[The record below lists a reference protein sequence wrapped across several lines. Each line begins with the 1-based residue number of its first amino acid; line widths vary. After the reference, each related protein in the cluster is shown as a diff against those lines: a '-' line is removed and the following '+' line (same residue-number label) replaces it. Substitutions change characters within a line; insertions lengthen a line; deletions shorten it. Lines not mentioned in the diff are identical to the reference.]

1 MPNYQ
6 LPHHRLIMTALAQ
19 FDADFFTQHAI
30 CFGGGT
36 RIALELDEYRESVV
50 IDFLNRT
57 STRLLVLAVITIFLH
72 KIPTNIPITIRHII
86 PYV

>member
-1 MPNYQ
+1 MADYQ

-36 RIALELDEYRESVV
+36 RIALELDEYRESVD
-50 IDFLNRT
+50 ID
-57 STRLLVLAVITIFLH
+57 LLCPNKDAYRAVREQV
-72 KIPTNIPITIRHII
+72 TNLSLGEC
-86 PYV
+86 